1 MVIEIAMHPV
11 IDRALLAANDV
22 GDLIHGVALC
32 D

>member
-11 IDRALLAANDV
+11 IDLALLASSDA

-32 D
+32 E